1 MIVIKDISLN
11 LVGAIDEEIGCDWR
25 DGSFIAG
32 TSEDNVCVVLAEAVI
47 LKAYDDGT
55 LTLDIGGNKA
65 SIPSGSYREVTIT

>member
-11 LVGAIDEEIGCDWR
+11 LVGAIDEEIGYNWR
-25 DGSFIAG
+25 DGVLSDGMG
-32 TSEDNVCVVLAEAVI
+32 TDVNVELAEAVI

>member
-11 LVGAIDEEIGCDWR
+11 LVGAIDEEIGYNWR
-25 DGSFIAG
+25 DGVL
-32 TSEDNVCVVLAEAVI
+32 SEGMSTDVNVELAEAVI
-47 LKAYDDGT
+47 LKAYGDGT

>member
-11 LVGAIDEEIGCDWR
+11 LVGAIDEEIGYNWR
-25 DGSFIAG
+25 DSVLSEGMG
-32 TSEDNVCVVLAEAVI
+32 TDVNVELAEAVI

-65 SIPSGSYREVTIT
+65 FIPSGSYREVTIT

>member
-11 LVGAIDEEIGCDWR
+11 FVGAIDEEIGHDWR
-25 DGSFIAG
+25 DGFLPEG
-32 TSEDNVCVVLAEAVI
+32 TCTDNVNVELAESVI

-65 SIPSGSYREVTIT
+65 FIPSGSYREVTIT